1 MNSRE
6 AILNNIKNNKPESGA
21 LPEVP
26 SFSSQ
31 SVNLTARYRASLEG
45 NGGTSIAASNFGDI
59 EAYVQEVYGPEAKI
73 CSRLPEIKGNVDIND
88 IDTPHLLENLDVAIV
103 KGVWAASENAA
114 IWLPEEQ
121 LHHRALPFIAQHLI
135 VVLEEKSI
143 LYDLH
148 DLYRKVDI
156 SQAGYGVL
164 IAGPSKTA
172 DIEQSLVIGAHG
184 ARSMVVFIISE
195 SNE

>member
-6 AILNNIKNNKPESGA
+6 AILNNIKNNKPESGE

-26 SFSSQ
+26 SFSPQ

-45 NGGTSIAASNFGDI
+45 NGGTSITTSNFGDI
-59 EAYVQEVYGPEAKI
+59 EAYVQEVYGPEAKV
-73 CSRLPEIKGNVDIND
+73 CSRLSEIKGNVDIND
-88 IDTPHLLENLDVAIV
+88 IDTPHLLENIDVAIV
-103 KGVWAASENAA
+103 KGLWAASENAA

-143 LYDLH
+143 LNDLH
-148 DLYRKVDI
+148 DLYMKI
-156 SQAGYGVL
+156 NINQTGYGVL

-184 ARSMVVFIISE
+184 ARSMVVFII
-195 SNE
+195 N